1 MKRIVVPT
9 LCAIA
14 ILLLP
19 ACGSSATTQPT
30 LTAAPAIST
39 PVPVVVTTAPTQ
51 PAGNAVGDI
60 TNTVVRIVQEQGSGA
75 PCNANATYFV
85 YVDITSNGPT
95 AAHYRIDAT
104 DGSGQVPDGLFDG
117 YASPEVTDT
126 LTFQT
131 TETQSVQ
138 LRLLGPYSYPDT
150 ITIRVMVNSKD
161 WPTATVVCQ

>member
-1 MKRIVVPT
+1 MKRFVLPT

-19 ACGSSATTQPT
+19 ACGLSATTQPT
-30 LTAAPAIST
+30 RTAASPTST
-39 PVPVVVTTAPTQ
+39 PVPFVTTAPTH

-60 TNTVVRIVQEQGSGA
+60 TNTVVRIVQEQGSGT

-95 AAHYRIDAT
+95 TAHYRIDAT
-104 DGSGQVPDGLFDG
+104 DGSGQVPDGVFDG
-117 YASPEVTDT
+117 YTTPEVTDT
-126 LTFQT
+126 LTFQAA
-131 TETQSVQ
+131 ETHSVQ

-150 ITIRVMVNSKD
+150 ITIRVNVNSRA
-161 WPTATVVCQ
+161 WPQASVVCQ